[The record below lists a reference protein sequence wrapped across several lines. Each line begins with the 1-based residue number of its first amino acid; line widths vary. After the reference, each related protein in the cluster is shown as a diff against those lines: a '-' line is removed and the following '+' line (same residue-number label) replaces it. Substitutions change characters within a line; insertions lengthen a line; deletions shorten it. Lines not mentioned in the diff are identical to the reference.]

1 MEAFTY
7 VEASPEEIE
16 TARRLVRAEREIAAL
31 TRRLVEIEEWLEDV
45 AGDVAG
51 ALSGVVA

>member
-1 MEAFTY
+1 MEAFTFT
-7 VEASPEEIE
+7 EATTEEIE

-31 TRRLVEIEEWLEDV
+31 TRRLGQIEEWLQDV

-51 ALSGVVA
+51 AIAGGVA